1 MTSFLKYWIIWCYI
15 FLNPLTN
22 LYFALYFQLLK
33 KRKNH
38 IKNNVSIPIT
48 TTKRLSN
55 VIICNHSWHGYKP
68 INYILFISL
77 KLHVI
82 VLDTP
87 VQYTSYKW
95 YCRWNLNLIYFFSR
109 KSVYKQFYILWSYP
123 YFWKKNRFFLE
134 FSILK

>member
-1 MTSFLKYWIIWCYI
+1 MNYLMLY

-95 YCRWNLNLIYFFSR
+95 YCRWNFNLIYFCREKMFIYNSIFYGAIHIFEK
-109 KSVYKQFYILWSYP
+109 KSVFFGIL
-123 YFWKKNRFFLE
+123 NLE
-134 FSILK
+134 INLSI